1 MRKLCSR
8 NVYASF
14 LQIFAVPASENR
26 TRIFPLFLVYLFVS
40 LPHPCKNTVCSS
52 FFCACRPPRISE
64 CLYILSL
71 SFYHACVLALGV
83 SCSVVR
89 VSFLNPPMFM
99 CNDIFA
105 VSRRICF
112 VSPVKYM
119 DRHLAPSR
127 TKKLSPL
134 YWSFSDCTCI
144 QIPYA
149 RANSL
154 SPCLSPSLSL
164 SRVLHLSRT
173 FTSAF
178 SLSYTLSHSLL
189 HTLPEEPPLCPTLSI
204 EFSLCHTQ
212 SQFVFL
218 SPSPWGTLA
227 VALQRLL

>member
-8 NVYASF
+8 NVFPFF
-14 LQIFAVPASENR
+14 LRIFAVPASKNR
-26 TRIFPLFLVYLFVS
+26 KRIFPFLLVYLFVS

-89 VSFLNPPMFM
+89 VSFLNPPIFM

-105 VSRRICF
+105 VPRHICF

-119 DRHLAPSR
+119 KPLLSLSR

-134 YWSFSDCTCI
+134 YSSFSDCTCI

-178 SLSYTLSHSLL
+178 SFTHTHSHSLL
-189 HTLPEEPPLCPTLSI
+189 HTLPEETPL
-204 EFSLCHTQ
+204 
-212 SQFVFL
+212 
-218 SPSPWGTLA
+218 
-227 VALQRLL
+227 